1 MEEQKKA
8 AITEEEVM
16 KVNYENNMLK
26 SKLKEAYAA
35 LEELSNQ
42 RGIKRLEFLFK
53 IIENIGGRFTEEI
66 ITKAVDEISEI
77 MYPPVEDN
85 KDNKDNE

>member
-1 MEEQKKA
+1 MEEQKKV

-26 SKLKEAYAA
+26 NKLREAYAA

-42 RGIKRLEFLFK
+42 RGLKRLEFLFR
-53 IIENIGGRFTEEI
+53 IIENKGGRFTEEVI
-66 ITKAVDEISEI
+66 AKAVAEVSEA
-77 MYPPVEDN
+77 MFPPVEE
-85 KDNKDNE
+85 KKDNE

>member
-8 AITEEEVM
+8 AITEDEVM

-26 SKLKEAYAA
+26 NKLKEAYAA

-53 IIENIGGRFTEEI
+53 IIENNGENTKEELF
-66 ITKAVDEISEI
+66 KYVSEMKHAI
-77 MYPPVEDN
+77 E
-85 KDNKDNE
+85 